1 MNQHIKNFN
10 IKFENIPMMTVIAGI
25 NGIGK
30 TTLLTAI
37 SDQLEKEKKL
47 YIFSRTNNKNDQL
60 DKIKS
65 EYEQMISQKCNK
77 LQDYALKRNF
87 SIFALYDTF

>member
-1 MNQHIKNFN
+1 MSYFKSLKIKKSHSYMNQHIKNFN

-37 SDQLEKEKKL
+37 SDQLESSVLVEDEF
-47 YIFSRTNNKNDQL
+47 YSSIN
-60 DKIKS
+60 
-65 EYEQMISQKCNK
+65 Y
-77 LQDYALKRNF
+77 KRKT
-87 SIFALYDTF
+87 L